1 MSHTLTMSSMQNGY
15 KLGAT
20 YIGTK
25 QISPTEAFPVVLG
38 DVDPAGNVNFNLI
51 HQLTPEIRVKGAA
64 QVSYKIPFK
73 IINKIFLLKEFI
85 VFFFYYIFLGPRMQ
99 VNCNT
104 RHIRVQRLGLYTSTS
119 CR

>member
-1 MSHTLTMSSMQNGY
+1 MSHTLTMSSAQNGY

-25 QISPTEAFPVVLG
+25 QLSPTEAFPVVLG

-64 QVSYKIPFK
+64 QVH
-73 IINKIFLLKEFI
+73 FLYFI
-85 VFFFYYIFLGPRMQ
+85 
-99 VNCNT
+99 
-104 RHIRVQRLGLYTSTS
+104 
-119 CR
+119 

>member
-1 MSHTLTMSSMQNGY
+1 MQYVEIKIHKTLNYQQMSHTLTMSSMQNGY

-51 HQLTPEIRVKGAA
+51 HQLTQDVRVKVAA
-64 QVSYKIPFK
+64 QVRGTLEGKTNI
-73 IINKIFLLKEFI
+73 
-85 VFFFYYIFLGPRMQ
+85 
-99 VNCNT
+99 
-104 RHIRVQRLGLYTSTS
+104 
-119 CR
+119 